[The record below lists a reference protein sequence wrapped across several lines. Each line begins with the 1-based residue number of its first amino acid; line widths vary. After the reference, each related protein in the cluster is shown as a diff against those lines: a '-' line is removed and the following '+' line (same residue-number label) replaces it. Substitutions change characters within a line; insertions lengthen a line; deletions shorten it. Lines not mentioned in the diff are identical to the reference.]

1 MAETKYVGF
10 RISKNFVAE
19 LDELG
24 KIEKKSKSAVIR
36 EVFEVGIEEKRKEL
50 ALELYKKREASLE
63 RAAKLAK
70 LPLPDFIDFIESKK
84 VPRDIDVENIKK
96 LLLEELGA
104 EV

>member
-24 KIEKKSKSAVIR
+24 RIEKKSKSAVIR

-50 ALELYKKREASLE
+50 ALELYKKEKASLE
-63 RAAKLAK
+63 RAARLAK
-70 LPLPDFIDFIESKK
+70 LSLPDFIDFIESKK
-84 VPRDIDVENIKK
+84 VPRDVDVENIKK